1 MEISETFA
9 PSAARFNAQ
18 FAAPPG
24 TVSVD
29 SCRKIKTG
37 ASRDTRAIDPVR
49 NLSAMLSPTINSFRS
64 GKRLTMLSSRSGS
77 ISFDDLLHRVQQI
90 FRDDFWLDLPRTALI
105 FPLAAP
111 VATQHK
117 RRM

>member
-29 SCRKIKTG
+29 SWRKIKTG

-49 NLSAMLSPTINSFRS
+49 NLSAILSPTIKSLRS
-64 GKRLTMLSSRSGS
+64 GKRLTMLSNRSCC
-77 ISFDDLLHRVQQI
+77 ISLDNLLHGVQ
-90 FRDDFWLDLPRTALI
+90 LI
-105 FPLAAP
+105 FCHQLGLDFP
-111 VATQHK
+111 
-117 RRM
+117 